1 MFEEYDW
8 KQRGCKRTRRKRKVP
23 AFKQKKPRRNKL
35 NSWYLHT
42 YTKSAE
48 FLIIWKILIILLL
61 FFDFE
66 DRDAFVLVHLN
77 SIRTNVSRLLL

>member
-8 KQRGCKRTRRKRKVP
+8 KQRGCKRTGRKRKVP

-35 NSWYLHT
+35 NSWCLHT

-48 FLIIWKILIILLL
+48 FLIIWELSIMLLL
-61 FFDFE
+61 PFGFE
-66 DRDAFVLVHLN
+66 DLDAFVLVHLN
-77 SIRTNVSRLLL
+77 SIRTNVSRLLF

>member
-1 MFEEYDW
+1 MHRKKKKSACFQAKK
-8 KQRGCKRTRRKRKVP
+8 KQ
-23 AFKQKKPRRNKL
+23 RNKL
-35 NSWYLHT
+35 NSWCLHT

-48 FLIIWKILIILLL
+48 FLIIWEILIIFLLP
-61 FFDFE
+61 FGFE

>member
-1 MFEEYDW
+1 MIGNSEAVNAPEE
-8 KQRGCKRTRRKRKVP
+8 KEKGLLSS
-23 AFKQKKPRRNKL
+23 KKPRRNKL
-35 NSWYLHT
+35 NSWCLHP

-61 FFDFE
+61 PFGFE

-77 SIRTNVSRLLL
+77 SIRTNVSRLLF